1 MRVAAVQMVSGHEV
15 AANQAQAQS
24 LIAEAAAQ
32 GAELVVLP
40 EYWCLLGQRD
50 SDKLA
55 LAEEP
60 GSGPLQD
67 FLAAQARAHGV
78 YLVGGTIPLKTAAPD
93 KVFNSSLVLDPQGAC
108 IARYDKIHLFSFHK
122 GREAYNEGKSLQ
134 AGSQATAFELR
145 ARDGQIWRVGLSIC
159 YDLRFPELYRQLAA
173 DLYLVP
179 SAFTYTTGQA
189 HWELLL
195 RARAVENLCGVVA
208 AAQGGTHE
216 NGRRTWGHSMVID
229 AWGQVLALRDEGAGV
244 VLAELDAAQL
254 AARRAS
260 LPALRHRVLG

>member
-55 LAEEP
+55 LAEDF
-60 GSGPLQD
+60 GAGALQD
-67 FLAAQARAHGV
+67 FMAQLARQHGV
-78 YLVGGTIPLKTAAPD
+78 YVVGGTIPLKTSQAD
-93 KVFNSSLVLDPQGAC
+93 KAYNSSLVFDPQGQC

-122 GREAYNEGKSLQ
+122 GREAYNEGKSLE
-134 AGSQATAFELR
+134 AGSQAVAFDLQ

-173 DLYLVP
+173 DVYLVP

-195 RARAVENLCGVVA
+195 RARAVENLAFVAA
-208 AAQGGTHE
+208 AAQGGLHS
-216 NGRRTWGHSMVID
+216 NGRQTWGQAMVVD
-229 AWGQVLALRDEGAGV
+229 PWGQVLAQQAQGAGV
-244 VLAELDAAQL
+244 VLADCDWQALQNWRL
-254 AARRAS
+254 Q
-260 LPALRHRVLG
+260 LPALRHKKL